1 MKAKIIRFRA
11 PLLFCELFAIIT
23 KIDVGKG
30 AEDVKCRPITVDDTL
45 QELTQHGT
53 RDFPVS
59 MDRQVVTDVNHGG
72 IRHWHQEIQIALVT
86 EGEVLFRA
94 DDREIRLHAGEGF
107 FVNSGVHH
115 EALPT
120 ESADGIYI
128 CVNFLPS
135 LIYGQADSVMCRDY
149 VDPVLYCEGLRSFPL
164 LNQPW
169 HREICE
175 LLRKLGEVEE
185 AAEYGYE
192 MRMMILLQQI
202 WHLIVIHN
210 REQIE
215 QKSTVP
221 FSDRQRIRALQTY
234 IHKNYMEHIS
244 LADIAA
250 AGHIS
255 RGECCRVFKRV
266 QKISPIQYL
275 TRFRLEQSLKLLTST
290 ELSIHEIAQ
299 QVGFGTGSYFTERF
313 REELHC
319 TPTEYRRQ
327 HLRKL

>member
-1 MKAKIIRFRA
+1 M
-11 PLLFCELFAIIT
+11 
-23 KIDVGKG
+23 
-30 AEDVKCRPITVDDTL
+30 KCRPITVDDSL

-59 MDRQVVTDVNHGG
+59 MDRQVVSDLNHGG
-72 IRHWHQEIQIALVT
+72 IRHWHEEIQIALVT

-94 DDREIRLHAGEGF
+94 EEQEFRLCAGQGF

-120 ESADGIYI
+120 ENADGVYI

-135 LIYGQADSVMCRDY
+135 LIYGQTDSVVRRDY
-149 VDPVLYCEGLRSFPL
+149 VEPVLYCDSLRSFPL
-164 LNQPW
+164 LEQPW
-169 HREICE
+169 HREVCD
-175 LLRKLGEVEE
+175 LLRKLGETEE
-185 AAEYGYE
+185 RAEYGYE
-192 MRMMILLQQI
+192 MEMAILLQRI
-202 WHLIVIHN
+202 WHLIVSHN
-210 REQIE
+210 REKIE
-215 QKSTVP
+215 QNSTVT

-244 LADIAA
+244 LAEIAT

-266 QKISPIQYL
+266 QRMSPIQYL

-299 QVGFGTGSYFTERF
+299 QVGFGTASYFTERF
-313 REELHC
+313 REELQC
-319 TPTEYRRQ
+319 TPTEYRRK
-327 HLRKL
+327 HLQKL